1 DPTPTGRCAD
11 LGRPELLS
19 QQPCNTMLEHK
30 GMRWGYVFLRAA
42 SHIGEEEALVI
53 MEQAVEMFLV
63 GEEERNI
70 KSSGFEGRL
79 YTEMRY
85 EIIGSL
91 GGQRFDADLET
102 PYGRD
107 KASFLVSE
115 QTQGLGGRISRN

>member
-1 DPTPTGRCAD
+1 
-11 LGRPELLS
+11 
-19 QQPCNTMLEHK
+19 M
-30 GMRWGYVFLRAA
+30 FLRAA
-42 SHIGEEEALVI
+42 SHIGEEAALVR
-53 MEQAVEMFLV
+53 MEQAGEMFLV

-115 QTQGLGGRISRN
+115 QTPGLGGKISRN

>member
-1 DPTPTGRCAD
+1 
-11 LGRPELLS
+11 
-19 QQPCNTMLEHK
+19 M
-30 GMRWGYVFLRAA
+30 FLRAA

-102 PYGRD
+102 SRGRD
-107 KASFLVSE
+107 NASFLVNE
-115 QTQGLGGRISRN
+115 QTQGVGVAISVN

>member
-1 DPTPTGRCAD
+1 
-11 LGRPELLS
+11 
-19 QQPCNTMLEHK
+19 M
-30 GMRWGYVFLRAA
+30 FLRAA
-42 SHIGEEEALVI
+42 SHIGEEEALVL

>member
-1 DPTPTGRCAD
+1 
-11 LGRPELLS
+11 
-19 QQPCNTMLEHK
+19 
-30 GMRWGYVFLRAA
+30 VFLRAA

>member
-1 DPTPTGRCAD
+1 
-11 LGRPELLS
+11 
-19 QQPCNTMLEHK
+19 MLEHK

>member
-1 DPTPTGRCAD
+1 
-11 LGRPELLS
+11 
-19 QQPCNTMLEHK
+19 
-30 GMRWGYVFLRAA
+30 VFLRAA

-115 QTQGLGGRISRN
+115 QTQGLGGRISAN

>member
-1 DPTPTGRCAD
+1 
-11 LGRPELLS
+11 
-19 QQPCNTMLEHK
+19 M
-30 GMRWGYVFLRAA
+30 FLRAA
-42 SHIGEEEALVI
+42 SHFGEEEALVI
-53 MEQAVEMFLV
+53 MEQAVDMFLV
-63 GEEERNI
+63 SEEERNI
-70 KSSGFEGRL
+70 KSSGIEGRL

>member
-1 DPTPTGRCAD
+1 
-11 LGRPELLS
+11 
-19 QQPCNTMLEHK
+19 MLEHK

-115 QTQGLGGRISRN
+115 QTQGLGGMISRN

>member
-1 DPTPTGRCAD
+1 
-11 LGRPELLS
+11 
-19 QQPCNTMLEHK
+19 M
-30 GMRWGYVFLRAA
+30 FLRAA
-42 SHIGEEEALVI
+42 SHIGEEEALLI

-115 QTQGLGGRISRN
+115 QTQGLGGGISRN

>member
-1 DPTPTGRCAD
+1 
-11 LGRPELLS
+11 
-19 QQPCNTMLEHK
+19 MLEHK

-70 KSSGFEGRL
+70 KNSGFEGKL

-91 GGQRFDADLET
+91 GGQRFDAGIKPLSWSANK
-102 PYGRD
+102 PRD
-107 KASFLVSE
+107 WAEES
-115 QTQGLGGRISRN
+115 QGTDSKLAPGKPDGLFKRRI

>member
-1 DPTPTGRCAD
+1 
-11 LGRPELLS
+11 
-19 QQPCNTMLEHK
+19 M
-30 GMRWGYVFLRAA
+30 FLRAA

-107 KASFLVSE
+107 KASFLVCE

>member
-1 DPTPTGRCAD
+1 
-11 LGRPELLS
+11 
-19 QQPCNTMLEHK
+19 M
-30 GMRWGYVFLRAA
+30 FLRAA
-42 SHIGEEEALVI
+42 SHIGEEEAKEI
-53 MEQAVEMFLV
+53 MVQAVEMFLV
-63 GEEERNI
+63 GEEERNM

-102 PYGRD
+102 PFGRD

-115 QTQGLGGRISRN
+115 QTQGLGSVISRN

>member
-1 DPTPTGRCAD
+1 
-11 LGRPELLS
+11 
-19 QQPCNTMLEHK
+19 M
-30 GMRWGYVFLRAA
+30 FLRAA

-63 GEEERNI
+63 DEEERNI

>member
-1 DPTPTGRCAD
+1 
-11 LGRPELLS
+11 
-19 QQPCNTMLEHK
+19 M
-30 GMRWGYVFLRAA
+30 FLRAA
-42 SHIGEEEALVI
+42 SHIGEEEAKEI
-53 MEQAVEMFLV
+53 MVQAVEMFLV

-102 PYGRD
+102 PIGRD

-115 QTQGLGGRISRN
+115 QTQGSGSVISRN

>member
-1 DPTPTGRCAD
+1 
-11 LGRPELLS
+11 
-19 QQPCNTMLEHK
+19 MLEHK

-115 QTQGLGGRISRN
+115 QTQGLGGRISAN

>member
-1 DPTPTGRCAD
+1 
-11 LGRPELLS
+11 
-19 QQPCNTMLEHK
+19 MLEHM

-42 SHIGEEEALVI
+42 SYLGEEQAKEI
-53 MEQAVEMFLV
+53 MVQAVEMFLV

-85 EIIGSL
+85 ELIGEL

-115 QTQGLGGRISRN
+115 QTQGLGGVISRN

>member
-1 DPTPTGRCAD
+1 
-11 LGRPELLS
+11 
-19 QQPCNTMLEHK
+19 MLEHK
-30 GMRWGYVFLRAA
+30 EMRWGYVFLRAA
-42 SHIGEEEALVI
+42 SHIGEEEVLVI

>member
-1 DPTPTGRCAD
+1 
-11 LGRPELLS
+11 
-19 QQPCNTMLEHK
+19 M
-30 GMRWGYVFLRAA
+30 FLRAA
-42 SHIGEEEALVI
+42 SLVGEEEANEI
-53 MEQAVEMFLV
+53 MVQAVEMFLV

>member
-1 DPTPTGRCAD
+1 
-11 LGRPELLS
+11 
-19 QQPCNTMLEHK
+19 M
-30 GMRWGYVFLRAA
+30 FLRAA

-63 GEEERNI
+63 GEEERTI

-115 QTQGLGGRISRN
+115 QTQGLGGGISRN

>member
-1 DPTPTGRCAD
+1 
-11 LGRPELLS
+11 
-19 QQPCNTMLEHK
+19 MLEHK
-30 GMRWGYVFLRAA
+30 GMRWGYVFLRAT